1 MTKSRIAYRTDL
13 NDIEYAQIAPLFS
26 KTSKRGAPRQ
36 VPLQEIIDAILY
48 VLKTGCTWRD
58 LPHDF
63 PKWKTVYHYFR
74 KYRIRS
80 LWKQMNQ
87 RAHELVRKAVGKEPQ
102 ASAMLLDCQSVKS
115 AEGGEKIGFDAGKKV
130 HGRKRI
136 LLTDTLGFVVLAKV
150 TSANVQ
156 DVHAGK
162 QILQDLIQRPELRER
177 LKVIFADGGF
187 RGELVEWAKTEMN
200 IDLEV
205 VTKTPGQKGF
215 QVQPKRWVIE
225 RTNAWVTRHRRL
237 ARDYERLTESSE
249 SFIYLALIRLALR
262 RLSLIS
268 NCQTVS

>member
-1 MTKSRIAYRTDL
+1 
-13 NDIEYAQIAPLFS
+13 
-26 KTSKRGAPRQ
+26 
-36 VPLQEIIDAILY
+36 
-48 VLKTGCTWRD
+48 
-58 LPHDF
+58 
-63 PKWKTVYHYFR
+63 
-74 KYRIRS
+74 
-80 LWKQMNQ
+80 MNQ
-87 RAHELVRKAVGKEPQ
+87 RTHELVRKAVGKEPQ

-136 LLTDTLGFVVLAKV
+136 LLTDTLGFVVLVKV

-162 QILQDLIQRPELRER
+162 QILQDLIQHPELRER
-177 LKVIFADGGF
+177 LKVIFTDGGF
-187 RGELVEWAKTEMN
+187 RGELVEWAKTELN
-200 IDLEV
+200 VDLEI
-205 VTKTPGQKGF
+205 VTKTSGQKGF

-268 NCQTVS
+268 NCQTVSKGFLKPLGSV